1 MASEVQS
8 RDGCGSCLSP
18 SWMWESQ
25 SDSVGSDGHVRPGLP
40 VDPDFSTGIRG
51 PGRIELSRQRNG
63 VHCSLPTYA
72 LYLVPLSHV

>member
-1 MASEVQS
+1 MAVVPASHPAGCGKANLTVLGQMAS
-8 RDGCGSCLSP
+8 
-18 SWMWESQ
+18 
-25 SDSVGSDGHVRPGLP
+25 VRPGLP

-63 VHCSLPTYA
+63 VHCCLPTHA